1 MTAKIECTAEIQQ
14 EITDWIADGKTFRW
28 HGRVDIG
35 CEIEV
40 QGRRHLVKDA
50 GGSGT
55 QERGATFSDPLPDS
69 KVPVSVEKLEGRGR
83 VAIVQTPD
91 STNGYTAV
99 IQIEDT
105 KSGSDDYEL
114 ELRWPRQGN

>member
-1 MTAKIECTAEIQQ
+1 MIPYGARMPAHPFFDPPTPL
-14 EITDWIADGKTFRW
+14 
-28 HGRVDIG
+28 VIG
-35 CEIEV
+35 HRGC
-40 QGRRHLVKDA
+40 A
-50 GGSGT
+50 GELPENTLASF
-55 QERGATFSDPLPDS
+55 ERGLSAGAVILETDVHLTRDG
-69 KVPVSVEKLEGRGR
+69 VPVLIHDDVVDRCTEGRGR